1 MGTRELHSSNPAFRP
16 QSWGAFL
23 AGRGSREKGPRA
35 RGKKK
40 NRVGALSLKSH
51 FSSFLPLSLPRPSQR
66 RRLVGY
72 LALGRGQAKDENCFR
87 GSDRK
92 SADVVRKRMGI
103 IDGPRRSEKC
113 AGGESAGVKPWT
125 IPRDPSP
132 SPSST
137 LQLVKMSERE
147 EGRARK

>member
-1 MGTRELHSSNPAFRP
+1 MLGTRELHSSIPVFP
-16 QSWGAFL
+16 PLSWGAFL

-51 FSSFLPLSLPRPSQR
+51 FSSCLPLSLPRPSQR

-87 GSDRK
+87 PKKRGRGRPQEEDGNNRWSPE
-92 SADVVRKRMGI
+92 VRKMC
-103 IDGPRRSEKC
+103 RRRVSV
-113 AGGESAGVKPWT
+113 GVKPWT
-125 IPRDPSP
+125 IPRDP

-147 EGRARK
+147 DGRARK

>member
-1 MGTRELHSSNPAFRP
+1 MLGTRELHSSIPVFP
-16 QSWGAFL
+16 PLSWGAFL

-40 NRVGALSLKSH
+40 NRVGTLSLKSH

-113 AGGESAGVKPWT
+113 AVGVSVGVKPWT
-125 IPRDPSP
+125 IPRDP

>member
-1 MGTRELHSSNPAFRP
+1 MLGTRELHSSIPVFP
-16 QSWGAFL
+16 PLSWGAFL

-40 NRVGALSLKSH
+40 NGVGTLSLKSH
-51 FSSFLPLSLPRPSQR
+51 FSSFVPLSLLRPSQR

-113 AGGESAGVKPWT
+113 AVGVSVGVKPWT
-125 IPRDPSP
+125 IPRDPSQ
-132 SPSST
+132 SST